1 LACELALLGL
11 WTGWLGNWVCWV
23 FDWVCLA
30 SALMFI
36 FCGLHGILSA
46 VAEFPALIIELFTVN
61 SRVAN
66 KQGVYYGRA
75 VLVNVLEHVWG

>member
-1 LACELALLGL
+1 LALGL
-11 WTGWLGNWVCWV
+11 DGLWVCWV

-36 FCGLHGILSA
+36 FCELHGIFSA
-46 VAEFPALIIELFTVN
+46 VAEFPVLIIELFTVN

-75 VLVNVLEHVWG
+75 VLINVLERV